1 MQTDHY
7 MANMGKPGRAE
18 RLGLADLERVDEVQS
33 RDPETRATR
42 TTATGG
48 TAGSLP
54 FKDGDEGCTV

>member
-33 RDPETRATR
+33 RDLETRATS

-54 FKDGDEGCTV
+54 SKDGDEGSAV